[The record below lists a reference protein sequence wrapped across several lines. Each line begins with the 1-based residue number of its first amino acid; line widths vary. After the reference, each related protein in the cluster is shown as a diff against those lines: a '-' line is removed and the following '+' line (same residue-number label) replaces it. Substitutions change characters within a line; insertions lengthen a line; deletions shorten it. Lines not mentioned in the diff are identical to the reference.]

1 MPGVPRQLAEHT
13 LNVDPTYKP
22 VKQFLR
28 RFNEERR
35 KAIGEE
41 VARLLAAGFIVEVFH
56 PEWLANPVLVLK
68 KNGTWRMCVDYTD
81 LNKACPADPFAI
93 GEEVARLL
101 AAGFIVEVFHPEWL
115 ANPVLVL
122 KKNGTWR
129 MCVDYTDLNKAC
141 PADPFALPR
150 IDQIIDAT
158 AGCERLSFLDEY
170 SGYHQIKMAVKD
182 QEKTTFITPF
192 GAFCYVSMPF
202 GLKSA
207 QATYQRC
214 VQNCLHKQIGRNVH
228 AYVDDIVVKSR
239 EKETLIDD
247 LRETFDNLRT
257 YKMTFITPF
266 GAFCYVSMPFGLKS
280 AQATYQ
286 RCVQNCLH
294 KQIGRNVH
302 AYVDDIVV
310 KSREKETLIDDLRE
324 TFDNLRTYKMMLNP
338 DKCVFG
344 VPANPPVLAAPVDK
358 EPLLLYVAA
367 NVRAVSV
374 AIGFSS
380 VQQGN

>member
-1 MPGVPRQLAEHT
+1 MPGVPRRLAEHT
-13 LNVDPTYKP
+13 LNVDPKYKP

-41 VARLLAAGFIVEVFH
+41 VARLLAAGFI
-56 PEWLANPVLVLK
+56 
-68 KNGTWRMCVDYTD
+68 
-81 LNKACPADPFAI
+81 I
-93 GEEVARLL
+93 
-101 AAGFIVEVFHPEWL
+101 EVFHPEWL

-158 AGCERLSFLDEY
+158 AGCERLSFLDAY

-182 QEKTTFITPF
+182 QEKTAFITPF
-192 GAFCYVSMPF
+192 GAFCYLSMHF

-214 VQNCLHKQIGRNVH
+214 VQNCLHNQIGRNVH

-239 EKETLIDD
+239 EAETLISD
-247 LRETFDNLRT
+247 LRETFDNLRVYNMMLCRVVGAT
-257 YKMTFITPF
+257 YANGWLICVGASKTSPVPGSGIRRRHARRRILPSF
-266 GAFCYVSMPFGLKS
+266 GALRGDNTPTAALRGLRMI
-280 AQATYQ
+280 T
-286 RCVQNCLH
+286 R
-294 KQIGRNVH
+294 
-302 AYVDDIVV
+302 
-310 KSREKETLIDDLRE
+310 
-324 TFDNLRTYKMMLNP
+324 
-338 DKCVFG
+338 
-344 VPANPPVLAAPVDK
+344 
-358 EPLLLYVAA
+358 
-367 NVRAVSV
+367 
-374 AIGFSS
+374 
-380 VQQGN
+380 